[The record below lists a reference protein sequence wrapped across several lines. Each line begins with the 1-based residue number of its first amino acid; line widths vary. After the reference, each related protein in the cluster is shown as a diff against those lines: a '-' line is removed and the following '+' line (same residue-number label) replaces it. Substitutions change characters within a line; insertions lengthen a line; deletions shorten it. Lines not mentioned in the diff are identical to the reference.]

1 MNKDN
6 KENKNSLIIL
16 HKQRA
21 GKFKKILRPKNIN
34 IKKSFIK
41 AKTNIMS
48 INLNFPEVNDKS
60 IENSKLSQHE
70 NRERNSPLL
79 LPSIADTSLKNKKML
94 NSSTNNIFHNNIG
107 VSPNKNPVIKLRKI
121 RIKKS
126 NDNKKNFIPSKYN
139 QSLINLYHEN
149 LRLKQRMEIYKL
161 QKAENMGDFSY
172 KKYNY
177 NLVKLSSIDL
187 SLDSIKT
194 FRKNINVIED
204 KMYGRIVKRKNRWLL
219 LSDKIEDATS
229 EKLKIKL
236 KSLSER
242 KDKKVVK
249 NNDIS
254 K

>member
-16 HKQRA
+16 HKQRS
-21 GKFKKILRPKNIN
+21 GKFKKIFRPKNIN
-34 IKKSFIK
+34 IKKSFLK
-41 AKTNIMS
+41 AKTNTTS

-60 IENSKLSQHE
+60 IENSKISQNE
-70 NRERNSPLL
+70 NRERNTRLL

-94 NSSTNNIFHNNIG
+94 NSSTNNIFHNNIKII
-107 VSPNKNPVIKLRKI
+107 PNKNSVIKVRKI
-121 RIKKS
+121 KIKKS
-126 NDNKKNFIPSKYN
+126 NYNKDQFIPSKYN
-139 QSLINLYHEN
+139 KSLINLYHEN
-149 LRLKQRMEIYKL
+149 LRLKQRMEIYKP

-194 FRKNINVIED
+194 FRKNMNVIED
-204 KMYGRIVKRKNRWLL
+204 NMYGRIVKRKNRWLL
-219 LSDKIEDATS
+219 LSDKLEDAAS